1 VKLKNPWTVF
11 LVILTLL
18 AALALYKSG
27 IAYQHRNLGEAFI
40 LLVIAAI
47 FVRRVQTRS

>member
-1 VKLKNPWTVF
+1 M
-11 LVILTLL
+11 ILTLL
-18 AALALYKSG
+18 AGFALYRSG

-47 FVRRVQTRS
+47 FVRRVQSRS